1 MQNITNIIAE
11 ILCKR
16 NLLSTIKYDA
26 FLDEIKERNVYIIS
40 ENTVKNILLFIENY
54 GSSYVYVPS
63 KKTVYKYLRD
73 AEIVKSRDNGMTSK
87 QIGELFNLNRRRV
100 DQILKK
106 KREEAKNKDK
116 RDSSIE
122 IILLINEDE

>member
-1 MQNITNIIAE
+1 
-11 ILCKR
+11 
-16 NLLSTIKYDA
+16 
-26 FLDEIKERNVYIIS
+26 
-40 ENTVKNILLFIENY
+40 
-54 GSSYVYVPS
+54 
-63 KKTVYKYLRD
+63 
-73 AEIVKSRDNGMTSK
+73 MTSK

>member
-40 ENTVKNILLFIENY
+40 ENTVKNILLLIENY
-54 GSSYVYVPS
+54 GSYYVYVPS

-106 KREEAKNKDK
+106 KREEAKN
-116 RDSSIE
+116 
-122 IILLINEDE
+122 NP